1 MADVTLDAQGGVQ
14 GGMGRVERIAQDNST
29 NAAQDWLDALEKSR
43 LTARYY
49 VTIVL
54 IVMQEMFEFYDF
66 FLVGY
71 LVSVLAPGWHLT
83 YGQSAMMLLS
93 SGVGA
98 IVGAMLGGRFAD
110 MVGRKRMIWGGGLLF
125 ALGAAGC
132 ALIPDGAWIQ
142 FSLLR
147 FVVGCGSMAATTAQN
162 PLIVEI
168 TPTRYRTFVSSMMV
182 VPVALG
188 TMFAAMISAGLLP
201 VIGWRG
207 VAATGAL
214 PIVTSL
220 LIALIVPESVRW
232 LLSRGRNAEARREA
246 ARLLGVPEN
255 SVTLPAA
262 VEPVKKSGSIFELLT
277 DPKRFW
283 WVVVIWVG
291 ISTGT

>member
-1 MADVTLDAQGGVQ
+1 MTAAAGRPGREMADVTLGAQQGAVDAGVQ
-14 GGMGRVERIAQDNST
+14 GRAATAQQSST
-29 NAAQDWLDALEKSR
+29 SAAQDWLDNIEKSR
-43 LTARYY
+43 LTPRYY
-49 VTIVL
+49 ATIVL
-54 IVMQEMFEFYDF
+54 VVLQEMFEFYDF

-98 IVGAMLGGRFAD
+98 ITGAMLGGRFAD
-110 MVGRKRMIWGGGLLF
+110 IVGRKKMIWGGGLLF

-147 FVVGCGSMAATTAQN
+147 FVVGVGSMAATTAQN
-162 PLIVEI
+162 PLVVEI
-168 TPTRYRTFVSSMMV
+168 TPTRYRTFVSSMIV

-207 VAATGAL
+207 VAATGAA
-214 PIVTSL
+214 PIITSL
-220 LIALIVPESVRW
+220 LILMIVPESVRW
-232 LLSRGRNAEARREA
+232 LLSRGA
-246 ARLLGVPEN
+246 
-255 SVTLPAA
+255 T
-262 VEPVKKSGSIFELLT
+262 
-277 DPKRFW
+277 
-283 WVVVIWVG
+283 
-291 ISTGT
+291 